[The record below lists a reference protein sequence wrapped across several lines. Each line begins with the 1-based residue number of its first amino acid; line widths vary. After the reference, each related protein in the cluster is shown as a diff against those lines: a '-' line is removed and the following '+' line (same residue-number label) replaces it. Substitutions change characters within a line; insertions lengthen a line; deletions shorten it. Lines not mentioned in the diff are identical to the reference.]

1 MLFFF
6 FNTPYPAHAPAMN
19 PLQILLLPFVS
30 SFLPI
35 QPNGTKLQFTRF
47 IFYHIIIMYK
57 YFSRLKPEFCTRV
70 KVDGSSTYS
79 IYFHPAVSH
88 PSSDEPQPTGATCSP
103 EAAPAMAK
111 MPCTKLGSGPL
122 F

>member
-1 MLFFF
+1 
-6 FNTPYPAHAPAMN
+6 
-19 PLQILLLPFVS
+19 
-30 SFLPI
+30 
-35 QPNGTKLQFTRF
+35 
-47 IFYHIIIMYK
+47 MYK
-57 YFSRLKPEFCTRV
+57 YFSRLKPEFSTRV

-122 F
+122 FYRAFANPRSLSCPFVQKSLDAKRLRPLG